1 MQNVH
6 RHARILVLVRSTQRW
21 RMEKC
26 VSKTQK
32 AYADKMEKMAFWHNW
47 FAKQIKRMVRLT
59 WKPTFSFWI
68 NEIIA
73 SNHSINEYIEKNF

>member
-1 MQNVH
+1 
-6 RHARILVLVRSTQRW
+6 
-21 RMEKC
+21 MEKC

-73 SNHSINEYIEKNF
+73 TNYSINEYIEKNF